1 MNLVQF
7 IVRACIYILAFAVT
21 WFAMD
26 AVNYEKLL
34 KKGHGSAS
42 CSPLFQSLELLLSLL
57 RNWPLEIRLPGGQ
70 VQSLSF
76 CSALVFS
83 F

>member
-1 MNLVQF
+1 MKLVQF

-34 KKGHGSAS
+34 KKGHGCRSA
-42 CSPLFQSLELLLSLL
+42 
-57 RNWPLEIRLPGGQ
+57 G
-70 VQSLSF
+70 
-76 CSALVFS
+76 SANTAAGDD
-83 F
+83 